1 MKIADLKDE
10 FDIGDDE
17 PTSMKVPIANMEI
30 LEKENIDTR
39 VETSQDEVA
48 RVSTNPGSKFSKKP
62 SFTRSSYE
70 ENKTPLAESF
80 CNQSLHVTSTGK
92 HTDVRIISFGPK
104 HYSQHFHTNS
114 TESFER
120 GNAPTPVNNHED
132 FYHQAKFKNSVE
144 AYTFESEEPTK
155 IHQHY
160 SSVESQQ
167 PILIQSVLKDCD
179 YNQQVTNSQSPEKT
193 TSTVEVTKPSTPI
206 HLRGR
211 SQAASIEEFAASKH
225 QRFTSD
231 TNFDRILNRKSVNA
245 TGHKHQLITPERSVL
260 EDRYNNASTKD
271 FYSSVLKDLEVAP
284 LNAEGDNEL
293 PMALKKAPKND
304 QIAYTIL
311 RSKFGSKYAQG
322 LHDLFVK
329 YSTDIEMTKYK
340 MAYSKFLLFMK
351 NFDLFNQQVTKENV
365 ALIYARR
372 CPNKIIDFAAFVDLL
387 FKISKYQ
394 PFPKGYHVSGET
406 KFQVYLENSIFNKH
420 NAHLIG
426 KNHEHKTPRF
436 PLFKNTNKEE
446 EVAMILLE
454 QSNPLINHIFS
465 LYESFDI
472 QFHNKPIIFFKDFK
486 KFCYDYT
493 MIPVMC
499 TLNEMAEVFKRFQL
513 GNKPIINFQGFVS
526 ALVAFAN
533 IGFGKEPL
541 KTRYNTFVKRL
552 CKFLE
557 VLSEI
562 NAKLCDQMVSK
573 HAGRTKK

>member
-1 MKIADLKDE
+1 MYSANIQKLLNIEPIRPPSRNDRSKRPQSTTSIRSLASLSRFPSFKDTFYVSSSNYSSKTQTMKIADLKDE

-231 TNFDRILNRKSVNA
+231 TNFGMMKLRI
-245 TGHKHQLITPERSVL
+245 
-260 EDRYNNASTKD
+260 
-271 FYSSVLKDLEVAP
+271 
-284 LNAEGDNEL
+284 
-293 PMALKKAPKND
+293 
-304 QIAYTIL
+304 
-311 RSKFGSKYAQG
+311 
-322 LHDLFVK
+322 
-329 YSTDIEMTKYK
+329 
-340 MAYSKFLLFMK
+340 
-351 NFDLFNQQVTKENV
+351 
-365 ALIYARR
+365 
-372 CPNKIIDFAAFVDLL
+372 
-387 FKISKYQ
+387 
-394 PFPKGYHVSGET
+394 
-406 KFQVYLENSIFNKH
+406 
-420 NAHLIG
+420 
-426 KNHEHKTPRF
+426 PR
-436 PLFKNTNKEE
+436 L
-446 EVAMILLE
+446 
-454 QSNPLINHIFS
+454 
-465 LYESFDI
+465 
-472 QFHNKPIIFFKDFK
+472 
-486 KFCYDYT
+486 
-493 MIPVMC
+493 
-499 TLNEMAEVFKRFQL
+499 
-513 GNKPIINFQGFVS
+513 
-526 ALVAFAN
+526 
-533 IGFGKEPL
+533 
-541 KTRYNTFVKRL
+541 TR
-552 CKFLE
+552 
-557 VLSEI
+557 
-562 NAKLCDQMVSK
+562 
-573 HAGRTKK
+573 